1 MPENTQ
7 TAMSF
12 SCPNYSGTLYTKSN
26 TDTPFLNAIG
36 GALYT
41 THTEFATSQDY
52 SLENPS
58 QPAISEADSA
68 KPATASFITRKQETN
83 VTQIFREAIQVT
95 HAKLSNM
102 GTLSGIN
109 VAGQQPDP
117 MDELQFQKAAKMKKI
132 ANDIEY
138 TFINGKFNKA
148 ASDDEANKTRGIL
161 EAIKTNAVQN
171 AGAVDSSTLRSAL
184 NTFFKTMFDNGTNP
198 DGNTVFVNSMLAAA
212 ITAAYTDKMQLY
224 PNGVTSAGAAVRG
237 LMTDFGTVD
246 IILARKVPQNVLLC
260 VNTEACHPV
269 EQMTPGYGNFYYMD
283 KSASEGAAFK
293 GEIFGQIGLDYGA
306 EYLHGKLVFAE

>member
-7 TAMSF
+7 MAMSF

-52 SLENPS
+52 SLEDPS
-58 QPAISEADSA
+58 QPAISEAESA

-83 VTQIFREAIQVT
+83 VTQIFREAVQVT

-102 GTLSGIN
+102 GTLTGLN
-109 VAGQQPDP
+109 VAGQQPNP

-148 ASDDEANKTRGIL
+148 TSDNEANKTRGIL
-161 EAIKTNAVQN
+161 EAIKTNAVTN
-171 AGAVDSSTLRSAL
+171 AGAVNVSTLRSTL
-184 NTFFKTMFDNGTNP
+184 NAFFKTMFDNGTTP

-212 ITAAYTDKMQLY
+212 ITAAYTDNMQLY
-224 PNGVTSAGAAVRG
+224 PNGVTSAGAAIRG
-237 LMTDFGTVD
+237 LMTDFGTVN
-246 IILARKVPQNVLLC
+246 IILARTVPQNVLLC
-260 VNTEACHPV
+260 ADTAACHPV
-269 EQMTPGYGNFYYMD
+269 EQITPNKGNFFYED
-283 KSASEGAAFK
+283 KPSTGAA
-293 GEIFGQIGLDYGA
+293 
-306 EYLHGKLVFAE
+306 